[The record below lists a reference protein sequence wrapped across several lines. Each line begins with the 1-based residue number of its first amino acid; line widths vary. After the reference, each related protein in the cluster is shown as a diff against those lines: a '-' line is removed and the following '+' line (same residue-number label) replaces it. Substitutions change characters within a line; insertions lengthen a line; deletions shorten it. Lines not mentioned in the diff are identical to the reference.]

1 MVLSRSASSRMAR
14 RCSVTS
20 ISTASERMMLPA
32 ASRSEVADRS
42 TSTSEPSL
50 ATIW

>member
-20 ISTASERMMLPA
+20 ISTDSDRMTPP
-32 ASRSEVADRS
+32 VAVPLGGGGEEDVDQ
-42 TSTSEPSL
+42 
-50 ATIW
+50 